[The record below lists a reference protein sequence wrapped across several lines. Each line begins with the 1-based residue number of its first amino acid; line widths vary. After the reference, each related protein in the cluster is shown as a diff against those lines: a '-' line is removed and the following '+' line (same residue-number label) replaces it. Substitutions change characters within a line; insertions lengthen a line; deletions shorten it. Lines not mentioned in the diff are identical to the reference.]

1 MTNSFENKKELR
13 FIITLGTGK
22 FGSSSNNQIRLEGY
36 RARADR
42 QGNSECYARMEC
54 GHKLKHLAALIL
66 LASVVASAQECHE
79 HRRFLGLGQRV
90 VTCRY
95 GDTSVTEKVQ
105 ASALPVKKPF
115 PWGPTIRATLHLT
128 AASMDVEGTQLCL
141 KAGTCVEAN
150 PLMPTKAW
158 QAWTL
163 SLGIA
168 GASTIYDFSCT
179 AAGRRWC
186 WIPSGEGIIE
196 HTVGAWT
203 GWTK

>member
-1 MTNSFENKKELR
+1 MK
-13 FIITLGTGK
+13 
-22 FGSSSNNQIRLEGY
+22 RLLLMLIL
-36 RARADR
+36 ALA
-42 QGNSECYARMEC
+42 
-54 GHKLKHLAALIL
+54 LPLAA
-66 LASVVASAQECHE
+66 QQCRE
-79 HRRFLGLGQRV
+79 HHRFLGMGPRV

-95 GDTSVTEKVQ
+95 GDTSVTEKVR
-105 ASALPVKKPF
+105 APALPVKKPF

-168 GASTIYDFSCT
+168 GASTIYDFKCT
-179 AAGRRWC
+179 AAGNRWC